1 MLGWGVL
8 QNISGDFVA
17 NEIVM
22 KYIHPISRDVLYSIS
37 LKSINTS
44 KMNLDVGKLVAN
56 GVKCRNTCIC
66 ICIFTLNKGK

>member
-22 KYIHPISRDVLYSIS
+22 KYIHPISRDVLYSIT

-44 KMNLDVGKLVAN
+44 KINLDVGKFNWLSMVSSVGIHAYAYS
-56 GVKCRNTCIC
+56 
-66 ICIFTLNKGK
+66 